1 MRLGGFLTASN
12 REIST
17 GIGYVLLATIGWSLS
32 GLFVRLMP
40 TLDGWQINCW
50 RGFWMSCALAI
61 YLILRHGHRLR
72 EVVFAVPVFAI
83 IASAL
88 FFAVG
93 TTVYVTSLTLA
104 STATVSV
111 IGATSP
117 LVTGL
122 LSPWI
127 TQEKPGVWAWLAAVI
142 ALCGMSVIAW
152 NGFGQGTIPGILL
165 SFGVP
170 ITFAGQTL
178 MLRRYRAFDMM
189 PSICLGGLISFAIA
203 GAAGFLFGHH
213 QSALDVNPHDFG
225 LLMLMGPLQLAIPLV
240 LYGMGARLVPAF
252 TLSLIAMFDAVI
264 NPFWPWLFLGEVPGR
279 FEVVGGM
286 IIMIAVAI
294 YLFGSRFETPARQ

>member
-1 MRLGGFLTASN
+1 LTASN
-12 REIST
+12 RDIST

-40 TLDGWQINCW
+40 SLDGWQINCW
-50 RGFWMSCALAI
+50 RGFWMSCSLAI
-61 YLILRHGHRLR
+61 YLILRHRHNLWAAIT
-72 EVVFAVPVFAI
+72 EVPFVAI

-93 TTVYVTSLTLA
+93 TTVYVTSLTMA

-127 TQEKPGVWAWLAAVI
+127 TKERPGIWAWLAALI

-170 ITFAGQTL
+170 LTFAGQTL

-189 PSICLGGLISFAIA
+189 PSICLGGLISFVIA

-264 NPFWPWLFLGEVPGR
+264 NPFWPWLFLGEVPGG
-279 FEVVGGM
+279 FEVVGGI
-286 IIMIAVAI
+286 IIMAAVAI
-294 YLFGSRFETPARQ
+294 YLLASHFEKPARQ

>member
-1 MRLGGFLTASN
+1 M
-12 REIST
+12 ST
-17 GIGYVLLATIGWSLS
+17 GVGYVLLATVGWSLS

-50 RGFWMSCALAI
+50 RGFWMACALAI
-61 YLILRHGHRLR
+61 YLILRHGHN
-72 EVVFAVPVFAI
+72 VFAV
-83 IASAL
+83 IAAAPFLAVISSAL

-93 TTVYVTSLTLA
+93 TTVYVTSLTMV

-127 TQEKPGVWAWLAAVI
+127 THERPGIWAWLAALV
-142 ALCGMSVIAW
+142 ALSGMAIIAW

-170 ITFAGQTL
+170 LTFAGQTL

-203 GAAGFLFGHH
+203 GGAGFLTGHN
-213 QSALDVNPHDFG
+213 QSALNVNPHDFA
-225 LLMLMGPLQLAIPLV
+225 LLMLMGPLQLAAPLV
-240 LYGMGARLVPAF
+240 LYGMGARFVPAF

-264 NPFWPWLFLGEVPGR
+264 NPFWPWFFLGEMPGGY
-279 FEVVGGM
+279 EVVGGLV
-286 IIMIAVAI
+286 ILAAVMI
-294 YLFGSRFETPARQ
+294 YLVGSQFQKPAYS

>member
-1 MRLGGFLTASN
+1 MAGGCLTASTRN
-12 REIST
+12 MST
-17 GIGYVLLATIGWSLS
+17 GVGYVLLATVGWSLS

-61 YLILRHGHRLR
+61 YLILRHGHNLWA
-72 EVVFAVPVFAI
+72 VISAVPLFATL
-83 IASAL
+83 ASAL
-88 FFAVG
+88 FFATG
-93 TTVYVTSLTLA
+93 TTVYVTSLTMT

-127 TQEKPGVWAWLAAVI
+127 TQERPGVWAWLAAVV

-152 NGFGQGTIPGILL
+152 NGFGQGTIMGIVL

-170 ITFAGQTL
+170 LTFAGQTL

-189 PSICLGGLISFAIA
+189 PSICLGGIISFVIA
-203 GAAGFLFGHH
+203 GGAGFLFGHQ
-213 QSALDVNPHDFG
+213 QSALNVNPHDFG
-225 LLMLMGPLQLAIPLV
+225 LLMLMGPLQLAAPLV

-252 TLSLIAMFDAVI
+252 TLALIAMFDAVI
-264 NPFWPWLFLGEVPGR
+264 NPFWPWFFLGEVPGG
-279 FEVVGGM
+279 FEIIGGLV
-286 IIMIAVAI
+286 ILAAVLI
-294 YLFGSRFETPARQ
+294 YLAGSQFQKPALA